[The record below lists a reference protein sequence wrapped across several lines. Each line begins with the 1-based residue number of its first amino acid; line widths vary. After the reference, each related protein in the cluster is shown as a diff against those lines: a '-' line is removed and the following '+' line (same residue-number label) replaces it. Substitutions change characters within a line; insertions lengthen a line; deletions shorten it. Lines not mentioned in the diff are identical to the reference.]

1 MQQLC
6 VFILRYDDKNPEN
19 LQKAPGLFQFL
30 CSFYHPAY
38 ASEFGLNILHMVP
51 SNSNPV
57 LAFHKKGA
65 QGDNQFQTVMK
76 IIDVDAGSLNTD
88 MDVVSSTPPPA
99 SCGPVDCVHGQKTE
113 QPEADLKSLSQN
125 DDHSGQTRA
134 ARCCVLI
141 VDFIFFYVNIYS
153 LLPE

>member
-1 MQQLC
+1 
-6 VFILRYDDKNPEN
+6 
-19 LQKAPGLFQFL
+19 
-30 CSFYHPAY
+30 
-38 ASEFGLNILHMVP
+38 
-51 SNSNPV
+51 
-57 LAFHKKGA
+57 
-65 QGDNQFQTVMK
+65 MK

-88 MDVVSSTPPPA
+88 MDVVSSTPPPS
-99 SCGPVDCVHGQKTE
+99 SCGLVDYVHGQKTE

-134 ARCCVLI
+134 ARCCVFI